1 MTNPDPSRRRCWGWR
16 RRLDRG
22 GKDRLVLGV
31 AVESVFQCDAEI
43 VEARR
48 LRLIRIARA
57 DAVVFGFQRDAESVG
72 QLFLQTEPQAER
84 IALGRVVELWPR
96 DDEFVLRVDVLGHE
110 RLDERPLP
118 DYTVRMR
125 FRRCEAAE
133 HGERGQCLL
142 HLPAYPIRY
151 AVASGYS
158 CVDAADCRRIAG
170 P

>member
-110 RLDERPLP
+110 RLDERPSP
-118 DYTVRMR
+118 TTPCACAFADARQPNT
-125 FRRCEAAE
+125 ESAANVFF
-133 HGERGQCLL
+133 
-142 HLPAYPIRY
+142 I
-151 AVASGYS
+151 
-158 CVDAADCRRIAG
+158 CRRI
-170 P
+170 PSDTP